1 MTGPVG
7 PRGLTVLVIV
17 GIAGILLA
25 LIGWSQRGTEPAS
38 PARTA
43 GIGVVISASVAGSE
57 FAR

>member
-1 MTGPVG
+1 MTGLVG

-25 LIGWSQRGTEPAS
+25 FIGWSQRGTG

-43 GIGVVISASVAGSE
+43 GIAAVTSVYAAVGGSA
-57 FAR
+57 R

>member
-25 LIGWSQRGTEPAS
+25 FIGWSQRGTG

-43 GIGVVISASVAGSE
+43 GIAVVSSLHVAAGE
-57 FAR
+57 PAR

>member
-1 MTGPVG
+1 LTGSVG

-25 LIGWSQRGTEPAS
+25 LIGWSQRGTG

-43 GIGVVISASVAGSE
+43 GIAMVSNVHVASGE

>member
-1 MTGPVG
+1 MTGAVG

-25 LIGWSQRGTEPAS
+25 IIGWSQRGTG

-43 GIGVVISASVAGSE
+43 GIAIVSSVHVAAGE
-57 FAR
+57 PAR

>member
-1 MTGPVG
+1 VTGQVG

-25 LIGWSQRGTEPAS
+25 FIGWSQRGTG

-43 GIGVVISASVAGSE
+43 GIAVVGSVHVIGE
-57 FAR
+57 PAR

>member
-25 LIGWSQRGTEPAS
+25 LIGWSQRGTGPVGA
-38 PARTA
+38 A
-43 GIGVVISASVAGSE
+43 GIAVAASVHVVSGES
-57 FAR
+57 AR

>member
-25 LIGWSQRGTEPAS
+25 FIGWSQRGTGPAH
-38 PARTA
+38 TA
-43 GIGVVISASVAGSE
+43 GIAVVSSVYAPTSESA
-57 FAR
+57 R

>member
-1 MTGPVG
+1 LTGPVG

-25 LIGWSQRGTEPAS
+25 LIGWSQRGTGP
-38 PARTA
+38 A
-43 GIGVVISASVAGSE
+43 GIAVSTSVHVTSGE

>member
-1 MTGPVG
+1 LTGPVG

-25 LIGWSQRGTEPAS
+25 LIGWSQRGTGPV
-38 PARTA
+38 PTA
-43 GIGVVISASVAGSE
+43 GIAVATSVHVATGE

>member
-25 LIGWSQRGTEPAS
+25 LIGWSQRGTGPAG
-38 PARTA
+38 TA
-43 GIGVVISASVAGSE
+43 GIPVTSSVHVATGE

>member
-17 GIAGILLA
+17 GIAAILLA
-25 LIGWSQRGTEPAS
+25 FIGWSQRGTG

-43 GIGVVISASVAGSE
+43 GIVVVSSVYAPTSESA
-57 FAR
+57 R